1 MSALQDYGSD
11 HAGAIPDPAGVGLL
25 ADDLKRYRRYL
36 IEGDRDACER
46 IVDRALSAGVPV
58 PRLYE
63 QLMKP
68 ALYRIGEMW
77 ARNEISV
84 ATEHLAT
91 TITESLLNRVYPRVV
106 NPRRRG
112 RQVVLATVEEELH
125 QVGLKMVGDI
135 FELNGWD
142 AHILDAGVSID
153 DLMAQLD
160 REHPDAVGLSF
171 SVYFHLDRLQEMLRR
186 IRAGHRDL
194 PILVGGQGLAW
205 GGRDLVEAH
214 AGVTCIESL
223 DALNSL
229 LGEEP
234 AWIDAAGA
242 RP

>member
-1 MSALQDYGSD
+1 MSPLPDHDSD
-11 HAGAIPDPAGVGLL
+11 PDGAIQDPLGVGVL

-46 IVDRALSAGVPV
+46 IVDRVLASGVPI

-63 QLMKP
+63 QLMKS

-112 RQVVLATVEEELH
+112 RQVILATVEDELH

-135 FELNGWD
+135 FEMNGWD
-142 AHILDAGVSID
+142 ADIQDAGVSID
-153 DLMAQLD
+153 DLMGQLD
-160 REHPDAVGLSF
+160 RKHPDAVGLSF

-186 IRAGHRDL
+186 IRDGHPDL

-205 GGRDLVEAH
+205 GGRELVEAH
-214 AGVTCIESL
+214 GGVICIESL

-229 LGEEP
+229 LREAPTWTGSV
-234 AWIDAAGA
+234 GA
-242 RP
+242 KT